1 MVADIN
7 QLPPYS
13 PPPPTQEDLD
23 YVDLVNIDLSKF
35 DTPEGLQQ
43 LAKDLYE
50 AATGYG
56 FLYLTNH
63 GISNETYERQMRIAN
78 AAMTLKP
85 EEKAPY
91 EVTPEEDAR
100 GLYAGYKPAGPLGH
114 KGGFPKALDHYN
126 MLVHDP
132 KDRPH
137 PEIIR
142 PFMDET
148 YEVMS
153 YIRTNILVKLLK
165 LVSMVLE
172 VPEEKVLSTHAPGGS
187 KTEYLRYMMCEPR
200 SKEESEKYRDIFL
213 AGHTDWGTWTFLFSQ
228 PVAALQVL
236 CHETGRYRHV
246 RHVPHGIVVNFGE
259 ALERLT
265 GGLFKA
271 TIHRVIR
278 KQTPQAE
285 KPATAI
291 SNTTQTEPPMD
302 QRHLRRIGVIYFSR
316 PADERELVP
325 IEDSPLLQRMGTDKP
340 IDERIFCMA
349 DYLDARKHGWKRYDF
364 DIDRPREEGVHQD
377 PFDGE
382 YTDPEGHKSLGKF
395 DNVPRLQY
403 SLPTVKTGTA

>member
-35 DTPEGLQQ
+35 DTPEGRQQ

-172 VPEEKVLSTHAPGGS
+172 VPEEK
-187 KTEYLRYMMCEPR
+187 TEYLRYMMCEPR

-246 RHVPHGIVVNFGE
+246 RH

-271 TIHRVIR
+271 TIHRVI
-278 KQTPQAE
+278 Q
-285 KPATAI
+285 
-291 SNTTQTEPPMD
+291 PPMD

-340 IDERIFCMA
+340 IDERVFCMA

-364 DIDRPREEGVHQD
+364 DIDRPREEG
-377 PFDGE
+377 
-382 YTDPEGHKSLGKF
+382 GHKSLGKF

>member
-7 QLPPYS
+7 LLPPYT

-35 DTPEGLQQ
+35 DDPEGQKQ
-43 LAKDLYE
+43 LAKDLFE

-56 FLYLTNH
+56 FLTLTNH
-63 GISNETYERQMRIAN
+63 GISDETYERQMRIAN

-85 EEKAPY
+85 DEKAPY

-132 KDRPH
+132 KSRPH

-142 PFMDET
+142 PFMEET
-148 YEVMS
+148 HEVMS

-165 LVSMVLE
+165 LVAMILE
-172 VPEEKVLSTHAPGGS
+172 VPPESVLSTHAPGGS

-228 PVAALQVL
+228 PIAALQVL
-236 CHETGRYRHV
+236 CHHTGRYRHV
-246 RHVPHGIVVNFGE
+246 KHQPHGIVVNFGE

-271 TIHRVIR
+271 TIHRVI
-278 KQTPQAE
+278 Q
-285 KPATAI
+285 
-291 SNTTQTEPPMD
+291 PPED

-316 PADERELVP
+316 PADDRELVP
-325 IEDSPLLQRMGTDKP
+325 IENSPLLQRMGTDKP

-364 DIDRPREEGVHQD
+364 DIDRPREEGKHQD

-382 YTDPEGHKSLGKF
+382 YTDPDGHKSLGKF

-403 SLPTVKTGTA
+403 SLPTVKTGTV

>member
-7 QLPPYS
+7 QLPPYTT
-13 PPPPTQEDLD
+13 PPPTQEDLD

-35 DTPEGLQQ
+35 DDPEGRKQ
-43 LAKDLYE
+43 LARDLYE

-56 FLYLTNH
+56 FLTLTNH
-63 GISNETYERQMRIAN
+63 GISDETYERQMRIAN

-85 EEKAPY
+85 NEKEPY

-132 KDRPH
+132 KNRPH

-142 PFMDET
+142 PFMEET

-165 LVSMVLE
+165 LVAMILE
-172 VPEEKVLSTHAPGGS
+172 VPDDSVLSTHAPGGS
-187 KTEYLRYMMCEPR
+187 RTEYLRYP
-200 SKEESEKYRDIFL
+200 I
-213 AGHTDWGTWTFLFSQ
+213 
-228 PVAALQVL
+228 AALQVL
-236 CHETGRYRHV
+236 CHHTGRYRHV
-246 RHVPHGIVVNFGE
+246 KHQPHGIVVNFGE

-271 TIHRVIR
+271 TIHRVI
-278 KQTPQAE
+278 Q
-285 KPATAI
+285 
-291 SNTTQTEPPMD
+291 PPED

-325 IEDSPLLQRMGTDKP
+325 IENSPLLQRMGTDKP

-364 DIDRPREEGVHQD
+364 DIDRPREEGKHQD

-403 SLPTVKTGTA
+403 SLPAVKSGIV